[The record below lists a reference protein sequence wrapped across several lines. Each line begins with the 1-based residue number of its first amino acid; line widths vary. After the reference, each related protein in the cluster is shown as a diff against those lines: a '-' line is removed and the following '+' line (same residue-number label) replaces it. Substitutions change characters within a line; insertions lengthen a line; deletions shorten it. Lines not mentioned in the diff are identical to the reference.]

1 MNCER
6 ELITPAV
13 AATAPLTITK
23 YNVTIDKRNYNV
35 WKGLYFITTEYSWKQ
50 GNFLIDNFS
59 VASNVSACFMPWMG
73 HILVDMKFRY
83 KISLQHL
90 ERIIFLSYVWV
101 LGSKQFCLT
110 GKQYMYCLLMG
121 HLQLNSHSPSIT
133 FVFINFYIVLPK
145 L

>member
-1 MNCER
+1 MKYRLLWILWYGKVFSVDGNGWWNMNCER

-23 YNVTIDKRNYNV
+23 YNVTIDKRNV
-35 WKGLYFITTEYSWKQ
+35 WKGLCFITTEYSWKQ

-101 LGSKQFCLT
+101 LGSKQYT
-110 GKQYMYCLLMG
+110 A
-121 HLQLNSHSPSIT
+121 S
-133 FVFINFYIVLPK
+133 
-145 L
+145 